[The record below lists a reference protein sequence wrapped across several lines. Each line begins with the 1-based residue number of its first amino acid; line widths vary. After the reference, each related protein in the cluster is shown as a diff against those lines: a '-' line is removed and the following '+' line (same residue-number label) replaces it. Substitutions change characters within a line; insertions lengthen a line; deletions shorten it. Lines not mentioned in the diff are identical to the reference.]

1 MKEKS
6 DINRIRNSGGHTT
19 VGTEDEG
26 AIMEM
31 NNIAGRLLVIKERAI
46 YEIVMADSIDPE
58 RTNANLPPMIQ
69 KIIIDRGTES
79 EIVSRTLLTAIGL
92 FKPEYIVTTVDC
104 NIIIS
109 LMIDMLSEIY
119 ILEKEISEYQQSEN
133 DASAEYEIRKQEKA
147 PYKLPSV
154 VNLESRCK
162 TIFQKADHV
171 EQLLMGI
178 ITRVY
183 PDLKLTKQS
192 HFPNLHQEIKKLYHE
207 NDGFVKLLETAND
220 FMQVLR
226 ELRNGFDHRLDH
238 TKAIDYELQ
247 VNGDIISPTIE
258 LNHKKIKLDRTSL
271 SEFLKLVVDNLIYLV
286 EMVLVYLASKNLRN
300 TAIPNYV
307 KKIPVEKRQNKFVSF
322 SIWSPIGE
330 GGYFS
335 Q

>member
-1 MKEKS
+1 MNEKH
-6 DINRIRNSGGHTT
+6 DIDRIRNSSGHTT
-19 VGTEDEG
+19 VGSEKDG

-31 NNIAGRLLVIKERAI
+31 KNIAGRLLIIKEKAI
-46 YEIVMADSIDPE
+46 YEIVTADSIDPE

-69 KIIIDRGTES
+69 KIVIDRGTES

-92 FKPEYIVTTVDC
+92 FKPEYIVKTVDC
-104 NIIIS
+104 NVIIS

-133 DASAEYEIRKQEKA
+133 DASAEYEVRKQEKA
-147 PYKLPSV
+147 SYKLPSI

-171 EQLLMGI
+171 EQLLMDI

-183 PDLKLTKQS
+183 PQLKLTKQS
-192 HFPNLHQEIKKLYHE
+192 HFPNLHQELKKIYSE
-207 NDGFVKLLETAND
+207 DDGFVKLIESAID
-220 FMQVLR
+220 FMQVVR
-226 ELRNGFDHRLDH
+226 ELRNGFDHRLEY

-247 VNGDIISPTIE
+247 VNGDIIAPTIE
-258 LNHKKIKLDRTSL
+258 LNHKKTKLDRTSL
-271 SEFLKLVVDNLIYLV
+271 SEFLKLVVDNLVYLV
-286 EMVLVYLASKNLRN
+286 EMVLVNLASKNLRN
-300 TAIPNYV
+300 TGIPNYV
-307 KKIPVEKRQNKFVSF
+307 KKIPMEKRRNKFVSF

-330 GGYFS
+330 GGFFS

>member
-6 DINRIRNSGGHTT
+6 DIDRIRNSGGHTT
-19 VGTEDEG
+19 VGSEHDG
-26 AIMEM
+26 AVMEM
-31 NNIAGRLLVIKERAI
+31 KNIAGRLLVIKERAI
-46 YEIVMADSIDPE
+46 YEIVTADSIDPE
-58 RTNANLPPMIQ
+58 RKNANLPPMLQ

-92 FKPEYIVTTVDC
+92 FKPEYIMAAVDC

-147 PYKLPSV
+147 QYKLPSI

-171 EQLLMGI
+171 EQLLIDI

-183 PDLKLTKQS
+183 PELKLTKQS
-192 HFPNLHQEIKKLYHE
+192 HFPNLYLEIKKLYGE
-207 NDGFVKLLETAND
+207 NDSFVKLLETASG
-220 FMQVLR
+220 FMQILR

-238 TKAIDYELQ
+238 TKAIDYQLQ
-247 VNGDIISPTIE
+247 VNGDIIAPTIE
-258 LNHKKIKLDRTSL
+258 LNHKKVKLERTSL
-271 SEFLKLVVDNLIYLV
+271 SEFLSLVIDNLIYVV
-286 EMVLVYLASKNLRN
+286 EMALVYLASKNLRN

-307 KKIPVEKRQNKFVSF
+307 KKIPAEKRQNKFVSF
-322 SIWSPIGE
+322 SIWSPMGE

>member
-6 DINRIRNSGGHTT
+6 SIDRIRNSSGHTNI
-19 VGTEDEG
+19 GSKDDG

-31 NNIAGRLLVIKERAI
+31 KNIAGRLLVIKERSI
-46 YEIVMADSIDPE
+46 YEIIMADSIDPE

-79 EIVSRTLLTAIGL
+79 EVVSRTLLTAIGL
-92 FKPEYIVTTVDC
+92 FKPEYIVKTVEC

-119 ILEKEISEYQQSEN
+119 ILEKEISEYQQSED
-133 DASAEYEIRKQEKA
+133 DASADYEIRKQEKA
-147 PYKLPSV
+147 PYKLPSI

-171 EQLLMGI
+171 EQLLMDI

-183 PDLKLTKQS
+183 PELKLTKQS
-192 HFPNLHQEIKKLYHE
+192 HLPNLHQELKKLYDE
-207 NDGFVKLLETAND
+207 NDSFVKLLETAID
-220 FMQVLR
+220 FMQVVR
-226 ELRNGFDHRLDH
+226 ELRNGFDHRLDY
-238 TKAIDYELQ
+238 TKATDYELQ

-258 LNHKKIKLDRTSL
+258 LNHKKVKLDRTSL

-286 EMVLVYLASKNLRN
+286 EMVLVNLASKNLRS
-300 TAIPNYV
+300 TGIPNYV
-307 KKIPVEKRQNKFVSF
+307 KKIPVEKRRNKFVSYG
-322 SIWSPIGE
+322 IWSPIGE

>member
-6 DINRIRNSGGHTT
+6 DIDRIRNSSGHTT
-19 VGTEDEG
+19 VGSEDDG

-31 NNIAGRLLVIKERAI
+31 KNIAGRLLVIKERSI

-79 EIVSRTLLTAIGL
+79 EVVSRTLLTAIGL
-92 FKPEYIVTTVDC
+92 FKPEYIVKTVEC

-119 ILEKEISEYQQSEN
+119 ILEKEISEYQQSE
-133 DASAEYEIRKQEKA
+133 DAASADYEMRKQEKA
-147 PYKLPSV
+147 PYKLPSI

-171 EQLLMGI
+171 EQLLMDI

-183 PDLKLTKQS
+183 PELKLTKQS
-192 HFPNLHQEIKKLYHE
+192 HFPNLHQELKKLYNE
-207 NDGFVKLLETAND
+207 NDSFVKLLETAID
-220 FMQVLR
+220 FMQIVR
-226 ELRNGFDHRLDH
+226 ELRNGFDDRLDY

-247 VNGDIISPTIE
+247 VNGDIIAPTIE

-286 EMVLVYLASKNLRN
+286 EMVLVNIASKNLRS
-300 TAIPNYV
+300 TGIPNYV
-307 KKIPVEKRQNKFVSF
+307 KKIPVEKRRNKLVSF
-322 SIWSPIGE
+322 GIWSPIGE